1 MQMSQKHGVS
11 LKLCARVF
19 LRVCSFPWILKS
31 DLTSPGRL
39 RIAKGKGS
47 FVAPA
52 ALMLLYL
59 ASVPSTLC

>member
-1 MQMSQKHGVS
+1 MQMSQKHGVP

-39 RIAKGKGS
+39 RIAKGKGT

-52 ALMLLYL
+52 ALTLLYL